1 MTDHLEPY
9 RRMARSIRFF
19 PPLSL
24 TQPVP
29 QSVDQPVTPLPVV
42 DSSSQKTIADA
53 QVKPDQG
60 PPVDL
65 SEHTAALVHD
75 AVWQPTVLPTIYRVP
90 ENIGDRISRLTTAK
104 PVESHIIQFKIPLP
118 DPKWTSAN
126 TSPAVEALIDPE
138 HAAALVHEAVS
149 KPTVLPTS
157 YTIPENIG
165 DRISRL
171 TATNPVESDTVPP
184 EIPQPDSEST
194 SAQRIEPQSIEA
206 ETKKS
211 LDDTPLEASTAAT
224 VVAEASPVE
233 ELQTD
238 ESVGV
243 VVEPLEVAEIPDD
256 AQTSAAAPI
265 DSATVEETTERQEV
279 AESVE
284 VKETAEAEEPQAAT
298 FLERVSSVIESV
310 STALMN
316 PNGDR
321 KDAENVDNSQLASS
335 VNDTPGT
342 DAVDQLATEVAPE
355 DTEQTQAPSLLE
367 RVSAVVETVASSLKQ
382 SAPDPK
388 NTEAMEEPTPAVE
401 DKASESQT
409 IEVTC
414 PTCGAT
420 DIRKNGHR
428 QGKQRYACKDCGR
441 QFAMPES
448 AETEDKP
455 KHQTS
460 SSVETAKNQDSQADD
475 SVSQRTSKSSKGK
488 NKKTK
493 AKGFGGSKA

>member
-24 TQPVP
+24 TQPAP
-29 QSVDQPVTPLPVV
+29 QSVDQPLTPLPLV
-42 DSSSQKTIADA
+42 DSSSQKIIADA
-53 QVKPDQG
+53 QVKPDLG

-65 SEHTAALVHD
+65 SKHTAALVHD
-75 AVWQPTVLPTIYRVP
+75 AVWKPTVLPTTYRVP
-90 ENIGDRISRLTTAK
+90 ENIGDRISRLTASK
-104 PVESHIIQFKIPLP
+104 SVESHIIQFKIPLP
-118 DPKWTSAN
+118 DPNWTSAN
-126 TSPAVEALIDPE
+126 VSPASEALIDPE

-171 TATNPVESDTVPP
+171 TAANPVESDTVPP
-184 EIPQPDSEST
+184 EIPQPDAEST

-211 LDDTPLEASTAAT
+211 LDDTPLEASTTAT
-224 VVAEASPVE
+224 VVAEAPPVE
-233 ELQTD
+233 ELHTD

-243 VVEPLEVAEIPDD
+243 VVEPLEVAEIADD
-256 AQTSAAAPI
+256 AQTSAAVPS
-265 DSATVEETTERQEV
+265 DATVEETTERQEV

-284 VKETAEAEEPQAAT
+284 VKGTAEAEEPQAPT
-298 FLERVSSVIESV
+298 LFERVSSVIESV
-310 STALMN
+310 STAFMH
-316 PNGDR
+316 PDGDR
-321 KDAENVDNSQLASS
+321 KDAENVDKSQLASS
-335 VNDTPGT
+335 VNGTPVT
-342 DAVDQLATEVAPE
+342 DAVDPLTTEVAPE
-355 DTEQTQAPSLLE
+355 DTEQTPAPSLLE
-367 RVSAVVETVASSLKQ
+367 RVSAVLETVTTSFKQ
-382 SAPDPK
+382 SAPERK

-401 DKASESQT
+401 EKASESQT
-409 IEVTC
+409 PEVTC

-455 KHQTS
+455 KNQTS
-460 SSVETAKNQDSQADD
+460 ASAETAKNQDSQADD
-475 SVSQRTSKSSKGK
+475 SVSERTLKSAKGK
-488 NKKTK
+488 NKKKTK

>member
-1 MTDHLEPY
+1 
-9 RRMARSIRFF
+9 
-19 PPLSL
+19 
-24 TQPVP
+24 
-29 QSVDQPVTPLPVV
+29 VTPLPRV

-53 QVKPDQG
+53 QVKPDLG

-65 SEHTAALVHD
+65 SKHTAALVHE
-75 AVWQPTVLPTIYRVP
+75 AVWKPTVLATTYRVP
-90 ENIGDRISRLTTAK
+90 ENIGDRISRLTAPK
-104 PVESHIIQFKIPLP
+104 PVESQLIQFKIPLP
-118 DPKWTSAN
+118 DPNGTSAN
-126 TSPAVEALIDPE
+126 VSPASEALIDPE

-171 TATNPVESDTVPP
+171 TAPNPVESDIVPP
-184 EIPQPDSEST
+184 EIPQPDAEST
-194 SAQRIEPQSIEA
+194 SAYRIEPQSIEA

-224 VVAEASPVE
+224 VVAEAPPVE

-238 ESVGV
+238 SSVGV

-256 AQTSAAAPI
+256 AQTSATVAI

-284 VKETAEAEEPQAAT
+284 VNETAEAEEPQAPT

-310 STALMN
+310 STAFMN
-316 PNGDR
+316 PDGDR
-321 KDAENVDNSQLASS
+321 KDAENVDNAQLVSS

-342 DAVDQLATEVAPE
+342 DTVAQLTTEVGPE
-355 DTEQTQAPSLLE
+355 DTEQTPAPSFLE
-367 RVSAVVETVASSLKQ
+367 RVSAVVETVATSFKQ
-382 SAPDPK
+382 SAPDDK
-388 NTEAMEEPTPAVE
+388 NTEATEEPTPAVE
-401 DKASESQT
+401 EKASDSQT
-409 IEVTC
+409 LEVIC

-455 KHQTS
+455 KSQTS

-475 SVSQRTSKSSKGK
+475 SVSEGTSKSSKGRNK
-488 NKKTK
+488 KKTK